1 LSSALIVFCDFLVGV
16 VISGYVTRN
25 KNLRKTD
32 SFKMMGN
39 SSHFFGYCSVP
50 EEIGQTKMP
59 KSILK
64 KSNAKPERPDTA

>member
-1 LSSALIVFCDFLVGV
+1 
-16 VISGYVTRN
+16 VTRN

-50 EEIGQTKMP
+50 EEIGQTKIP

-64 KSNAKPERPDTA
+64 KSTVKPERPDTA